1 MKIGFIGT
9 GLMGKPMAKK
19 LIENKFKVNVFNRTF
34 QKAIELQKNGAEIFE
49 SVDLLINESDIIIF
63 MLSDYL
69 AINEVVS
76 GIKVKNFSG
85 KLFIQMGTLS
95 PKENIL
101 LKKQFESA
109 NGMFIEAPV
118 LGSIPQIIDRTLIT
132 FIGAET
138 DLSEDLKKIFES
150 FSKEIL
156 YVGKVGKASALKLA
170 INQLI
175 VSELSVFSM
184 SLKYVINQGID
195 VEHFMNVLRKSA
207 LYAPTFDK
215 KLNNFLLNDFSKP
228 NFPLKHMLKDLKLII
243 DEFNEAEIETG
254 ILKEEK
260 IRLENG
266 LAKGYGEED
275 YSALYKCFNKE

>member
-49 SVDLLINESDIIIF
+49 SVDLLINESDAIIF
-63 MLSDYL
+63 MLSDYV

-138 DLSEDLKKIFES
+138 DLSENLKKIFES

-195 VEHFMNVLRKSA
+195 VEQFMNVLRKSA